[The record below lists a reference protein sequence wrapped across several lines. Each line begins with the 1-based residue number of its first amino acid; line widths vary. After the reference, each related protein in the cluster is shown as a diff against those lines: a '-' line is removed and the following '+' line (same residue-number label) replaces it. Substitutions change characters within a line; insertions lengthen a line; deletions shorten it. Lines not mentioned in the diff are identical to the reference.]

1 MTDVIQARAHLMQQV
16 SDHVRNGYRHWV
28 TGTVSLERARAW
40 SEKAVKLYD
49 VEQDRN
55 RRARAKKA
63 GRGSAYLL
71 FYSLNRSLDTKQL
84 GWILLVTDGDHPAH
98 KLERLRRAE
107 TSPVTLFGYNLV
119 REPKPDN
126 AHPPWTWRM
135 SHATYQAWR
144 ERIIDVIRR
153 GSEFDLQQVLKVL
166 RGAPGFA
173 GVRGQ
178 IKALHRLIRYEW
190 TAHHGKRTPQP
201 TLPRIWFAPRMQV
214 VRVPLSAYLTA
225 HKRAQDEHAAKLVE
239 GQSTTDDAQLI
250 PWQ

>member
-1 MTDVIQARAHLMQQV
+1 MTNVIQARAHLMQQV
-16 SDHVRNGYRHWV
+16 SDHVRRGYRHWAS
-28 TGTVSLERARAW
+28 GTVPLERARAW
-40 SEKAVKLYD
+40 SEKAIKLYE

-71 FYSLNRSLDTKQL
+71 FYPLDRSPETKRL

-98 KLERLRRAE
+98 RLEKLCRAE
-107 TSPVTLFGYNLV
+107 LSPVTLFGYNLA
-119 REPKPDN
+119 REPK
-126 AHPPWTWRM
+126 AGVEHPPWTWRM
-135 SHATYQAWR
+135 SRDTYEAWR

-153 GSEFDLQQVLKVL
+153 GSDLDLQQVLKVL

-173 GVRGQ
+173 GVRRQ

-190 TAHHGKRTPQP
+190 SARHGRATRPP

-214 VRVPLSAYLTA
+214 IRVSLSAYLQA
-225 HKRAQDEHAAKLVE
+225 HKRAQDYRAAESLEKRPAVDQTKTL
-239 GQSTTDDAQLI
+239 S
-250 PWQ
+250 